1 MNIGVNIKG
10 DYCFTFMVQTMFI
23 NEVIQF
29 KKSNLITYI
38 GEAFFMNRWINDE
51 FTPIQSICLG
61 KGTINP
67 RKSDTKLSMQTI
79 EKKCKMK
86 VDIVNKRVMLSCD
99 FTASEIMDTTE
110 IGVKNSDGKL
120 ISHDSYAKIGSTILD
135 NTTSTVHLDYYF
147 SVSTGSIKGNWKVS
161 NASKNIYRIYEP
173 NTVVGVIENNTNS
186 GYVRKNSI
194 NELVNGSY
202 YYNKNTKD
210 LYIKNS
216 KNSDPNDDEIIVQTR

>member
-1 MNIGVNIKG
+1 MIKIKG
-10 DYCFTFMVQTMFI
+10 EYCFSFNLQTMFI
-23 NEVIQF
+23 NEIIHF
-29 KKSNLITYI
+29 NKSNLITYV

-99 FTASEIMDTTE
+99 FTASEILDTTE

-135 NTTSTVHLDYYF
+135 NATSNVHLDYSF
-147 SVSTGSIKGNWKVS
+147 SLSTGSIKGNWKVS
-161 NASKNIYRIYEP
+161 NATKNIYRIYEP
-173 NTVVGVIENNTNS
+173 NHVVGVIENNTQS
-186 GYVRKNSI
+186 GYIRKNSVD
-194 NELVNGSY
+194 ELTAGSY

-210 LYIKNS
+210 LYIKNT
-216 KNSDPNDDEIIVQTR
+216 KNSDPNDDEIIVQTK